1 VGVAAAVVV
10 LLLFVWYAR
19 DVLLLAFAGV
29 LLAVFLRRLAC
40 WISARTPIPASWAVG
55 VVALALAGLLAA
67 AFWLRG
73 PAIAQEVDTLR
84 ESLPRAAQE
93 LRTRLEGYAWGRQL
107 VAEAPRARELLP
119 DDPDAISRATGVV
132 SRTFGALAS
141 ALVILFLGLVLA
153 ASPKPYVDGLLALV
167 PARRVARGR
176 EVLDR
181 VADTL
186 WWWLVGKLIAMVIVG
201 LLTWLGLSLF
211 GVPLALTLGILAALL
226 DFIPN
231 IGPIIAG
238 VPAVLLALMISPTTA
253 LYVFIFYVVIQS
265 LESYVLTP
273 VLQMKTVKLPPAL
286 TIVAQVLLGVL
297 AGGIG
302 LILATPLAA
311 AIFVMVKM
319 LYVED
324 TLGDEVKAIKGS

>member
-1 VGVAAAVVV
+1 STTLSSLANLVII
-10 LLLFVWYAR
+10 LFVGIY
-19 DVLLLAFAGV
+19 
-29 LLAVFLRRLAC
+29 
-40 WISARTPIPASWAVG
+40 
-55 VVALALAGLLAA
+55 LAA
-67 AFWLRG
+67 DSGSYTRG
-73 PAIAQEVDTLR
+73 LVKLF
-84 ESLPRAAQE
+84 PRDH
-93 LRTRLEGYAWGRQL
+93 R
-107 VAEAPRARELLP
+107 PRAREVV
-119 DDPDAISRATGVV
+119 DAVG
-132 SRTFGALAS
+132 
-141 ALVILFLGLVLA
+141 
-153 ASPKPYVDGLLALV
+153 
-167 PARRVARGR
+167 
-176 EVLDR
+176 
-181 VADTL
+181 DTL

-324 TLGDEVKAIKGS
+324 TLGDEVKAVKGS